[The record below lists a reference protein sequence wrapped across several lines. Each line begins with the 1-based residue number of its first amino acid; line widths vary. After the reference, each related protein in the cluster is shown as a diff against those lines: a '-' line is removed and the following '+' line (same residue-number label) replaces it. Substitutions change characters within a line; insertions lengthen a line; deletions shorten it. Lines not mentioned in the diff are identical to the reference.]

1 MIQFLKEKWEI
12 QVALN
17 LLVLVVIIVDT
28 AVTTIDKVQNE
39 VEVVREDI
47 IVAQIITKL
56 ESTTVKVN
64 RIATAT
70 LPLAVILN
78 IPSD

>member
-1 MIQFLKEKWEI
+1 VIQFLKEKWDI

-56 ESTTVKVN
+56 ESTTVKVS